1 MDERDDSEV
10 SDDFRERATT
20 AVSAADT
27 GAAVA
32 FDAFRSPQDVDTKT
46 DPTDYVTETDRITQ
60 RRVIG
65 IVRESFPDDPIVAE
79 EAAPGTVDSVPE
91 MGPAWLI
98 DPIDGTNNYIRRVPL
113 WATSVGALVDG
124 QAVAGATVM
133 PALSDTYRVAG
144 EEALWN
150 GEPMHV
156 SNCAD
161 PRTAVVVPLAKW
173 SNSRQDEFGMLCQSM
188 LSRFVDVRRFLC
200 AQATLAMVAAGSFE
214 GAVTNVTTHPWDVV
228 VGVQLIR
235 AAGGTVTNVD
245 GKPWRIGS
253 KGLVASNGESIIHKR
268 LMEAADDA
276 NAIEE

>member
-1 MDERDDSEV
+1 
-10 SDDFRERATT
+10 
-20 AVSAADT
+20 
-27 GAAVA
+27 
-32 FDAFRSPQDVDTKT
+32 
-46 DPTDYVTETDRITQ
+46 
-60 RRVIG
+60 
-65 IVRESFPDDPIVAE
+65 
-79 EAAPGTVDSVPE
+79 
-91 MGPAWLI
+91 
-98 DPIDGTNNYIRRVPL
+98 
-113 WATSVGALVDG
+113 
-124 QAVAGATVM
+124 M